1 MRKKIVDGHM
11 TVTAK
16 AGYFVSLPD
25 KSVYGKTLSL
35 GCNTKADE
43 IIELSEDEFPQ
54 PEQDETLNA
63 DEL

>member
-1 MRKKIVDGHM
+1 MKKKIVDGHM

-54 PEQDETLNA
+54 PEQDETLNP